1 MADPTPPA
9 ATSTLAVHPKVAL
22 SVIAGSLVNLILG
35 FLKTKYQIDLA
46 GYETD
51 LTIVVMGIV
60 GYLAPQ
66 A

>member
-1 MADPTPPA
+1 MTDPVPA
-9 ATSTLAVHPKVAL
+9 SSGLAVHPKVAL

-35 FLKTKYQIDLA
+35 FLKAKYQIDLA

-51 LTIVVMGIV
+51 LTIVVMGVV

-66 A
+66 S